1 MVMQQQGPPNQQTTG
16 GATGTSQ
23 YEQGGRQHGAGGQQ
37 RRAGGQQATSRG
49 AAGQQTGGPQQ
60 WTGGQQTGSQQ
71 YGTGGQ
77 QGTGQQVGQQIGLT
91 LDDVL
96 TGEMRLALEDFVETA
111 QVCEWCADQCIAE
124 ADPMMIECIRLCR
137 DVADLA
143 RLNLALLARDSIFGP
158 DAAETFAMAAEACAD
173 ECAQHKHAHCQ
184 ECARICRQAAE
195 STWEML
201 ATLGSP
207 GPTTR

>member
-1 MVMQQQGPPNQQTTG
+1 MTMQQQGPPGQQATG
-16 GATGTSQ
+16 SATGTSQ
-23 YEQGGRQHGAGGQQ
+23 YEQ
-37 RRAGGQQATSRG
+37 
-49 AAGQQTGGPQQ
+49 AGQQPGTGGQETGDQ
-60 WTGGQQTGSQQ
+60 WTGGQGMTGQGGTDQ
-71 YGTGGQ
+71 GTGGQ
-77 QGTGQQVGQQIGLT
+77 QPQPGGQAMTSQQMGSQGMGGQQIGLT

-96 TGEMRLALEDFVETA
+96 TGEMRLALEDFTEVA

-124 ADPMMIECIRLCR
+124 ADPMMVECIRLCR

-143 RLNLALLARDSIFGP
+143 RLNMALLARDSIFGP
-158 DAAETFAMAAEACAD
+158 EAAETFAMAAKACAD
-173 ECAQHKHAHCQ
+173 ECAQHQHAHCQ

-201 ATLGSP
+201 ATLGSS

>member
-1 MVMQQQGPPNQQTTG
+1 MQQQGPP
-16 GATGTSQ
+16 
-23 YEQGGRQHGAGGQQ
+23 
-37 RRAGGQQATSRG
+37 GQQA
-49 AAGQQTGGPQQ
+49 
-60 WTGGQQTGSQQ
+60 
-71 YGTGGQ
+71 GTGGQ
-77 QGTGQQVGQQIGLT
+77 PMTGQQMGSQGAGSQQVGLT

-96 TGEMRLALEDFVETA
+96 TGEMRLALEDFTEVA

-124 ADPMMIECIRLCR
+124 ADPMMVECIRLCR

-158 DAAETFAMAAEACAD
+158 DAAETFAKAAEACAE
-173 ECAQHKHAHCQ
+173 ECAQHQHAHCQ

-201 ATLGSP
+201 ATLGSS
-207 GPTTR
+207 GPRTR